1 MLSLS
6 VFGPRRGI
14 LPPVFVKKT
23 PSRVHGSG
31 PERREPRIL
40 AFSGTVTCM
49 CTSTGVVERYEMAS
63 S

>member
-6 VFGPRRGI
+6 VFGPYRWISPR
-14 LPPVFVKKT
+14 LSVKKT
-23 PSRVHGSG
+23 PSRVHGSVPEKSG
-31 PERREPRIL
+31 PNIL

-49 CTSTGVVERYEMAS
+49 CMSTGVVERYEMAS